1 MSPLHTA
8 THDLLASNAKRQT
21 LRRIGQVFI
30 TSASLPVGGLLA
42 PQQARAAAWVLPA
55 AAFLLGYGFD
65 RLYRLLQSSGKS
77 REEERLRDRLG
88 AFNWPNR
95 SDPGRLDLFLGPPS
109 AKVDATSHLAW
120 PEFGYHH
127 AKLRESAGY
136 RHPTSPR
143 EPIVASDIE
152 IFEAAVKAKPANRA
166 QAYARDYR
174 DLKGKTQRIV
184 AARQP
189 DGQVWVAESD
199 GRDAVAY
206 EIQVQRG

>member
-1 MSPLHTA
+1 MSALHTS
-8 THDLLASNAKRQT
+8 THDLPTSRAKRDA
-21 LRRIGQVFI
+21 LRKLGEVFVV
-30 TSASLPVGGLLA
+30 SASLPVGGLLA
-42 PQQARAAAWVLPA
+42 PHPARAAVWVVPA
-55 AAFLLGYGFD
+55 ATFLLGYGFD
-65 RLYRLLQSSGKS
+65 RLYRFLQASGRA

-95 SDPGRLDLFLGPPS
+95 NDQRSLDLFLGPTG
-109 AKVDATSHLAW
+109 AKVDATSQLAW

-127 AKLRESAGY
+127 AKLRERAGY
-136 RHPTSPR
+136 RHPASPR
-143 EPIVASDIE
+143 EPIAGSDIE
-152 IFEAAVKAKPANRA
+152 IFEAAVKAKLANRS

-174 DLKGKTQRIV
+174 DLKGNTQRIV

-206 EIQVQRG
+206 EIHVQRG